1 MKINV
6 AEHISTLLYE
16 KDRVVIPNLGGFC
29 ANYKSANTEKYGNV
43 SPPTK
48 EIYFDESLQFH
59 DNILIEDIVQ
69 KHQISYKEAVAE
81 VEGFVQEIK
90 NNIATKAIVISNVG
104 RLYLDA
110 RNDIVLAPSSENF
123 LEDAFGLPKMNYYPI
138 SRNEEKA
145 AILPAQEPQLKEEFS
160 IKKMLLNLWNDQSAR
175 AVIIIVLLVILLLPQ
190 LSKLANRN
198 NERVNPMII
207 EDNQNVVDKD
217 KTLKPFEETTILDD
231 VEEAAVM
238 PREAVEVS
246 EVTEAKPAKE
256 EPVEEVTKPQKE
268 VDVQPETTSVKEN
281 QSKDIPTTSSTAKN
295 YIISIGNFSGQEYAN
310 DAIKQVREAGYKVY
324 TEKKSSSYRVGIT
337 IKCKPSE
344 IDDKMVKIK
353 DKFPDAWLM
362 NRN

>member
-16 KDRVVIPNLGGFC
+16 KDRVIIPNLGGFC
-29 ANYKSANTEKYGNV
+29 ATYKPANTEKYGNV

-59 DNILIEDIVQ
+59 DNVLIEAIVE
-69 KHQISYKEAVAE
+69 KHQISYKEALSE
-81 VEGFVQEIK
+81 VEGFVKEVK
-90 NNIATKAIVISNVG
+90 NNISSNAVVIANLG

-110 RNDIVLAPSSENF
+110 RNDIVLAPSSVNF

-145 AILPAQEPQLKEEFS
+145 ALLPAPEQKEQKEKFS
-160 IKKMLLNLWNDQSAR
+160 IKKIFLNLWNDQSAR
-175 AVIIIVLLVILLLPQ
+175 TVAILVILVIIILPQ
-190 LSKLANRN
+190 LSKLAKPDD
-198 NERVNPMII
+198 ERVSPMII

-231 VEEAAVM
+231 MEEATIVPKETIEVKEKAE
-238 PREAVEVS
+238 EA
-246 EVTEAKPAKE
+246 PAKE
-256 EPVEEVTKPQKE
+256 A
-268 VDVQPETTSVKEN
+268 QPEENVNKKTEIDNIGQDEN
-281 QSKDIPTTSSTAKN
+281 QNTTKSVTSATAKN
-295 YIISIGNFSGQEYAN
+295 YIISIGNFSAQEYA
-310 DAIKQVREAGYKVY
+310 DVAIKQVRAAGYKVY
-324 TEKKSSSYRVGIT
+324 TKKNGASHRVGISIT
-337 IKCKPSE
+337 CEPSQ

-362 NRN
+362 NRGQ